1 MTVCWGPLPVFEFA
15 WPLIATVAPL
25 PLLLWLVL
33 PKAQR
38 NSGLALQ
45 VPFYTDFS
53 AATSQ
58 SKSAGRWQL
67 ILATLGW
74 LALVAAAARPQ
85 WIGEPISIPVT
96 GRDLVL
102 AVDISGSMETADMVL
117 GGQSVNR
124 LEVVKAVAG
133 DFIERRK
140 GDRIGLILFGRR
152 AYVQTPLTFDRK
164 TAGILL
170 DESAIGLAGK
180 ETAIGDAI
188 GLAVKRLRKDPGHE
202 RVLILLTDGAN
213 TAGAVEPIKAAEL
226 AAAEGLKIYTIGVG
240 ADEMMV
246 RSLFG
251 SRRINPSADLDEKTL
266 TAIAD
271 KTGGKYFRAR
281 DTQGLFA
288 IYTMLD
294 DLEPVAEDEETVRPP
309 KELFRWPLVFVLLI
323 SLTIAGSKTVP
334 RLRSMMA

>member
-1 MTVCWGPLPVFEFA
+1 MIEFA
-15 WPLIATVAPL
+15 WPWIAAVLPL
-25 PLLLWLVL
+25 PLLLRRVL
-33 PKAQR
+33 PTAER

-45 VPFYTDFS
+45 VPFYGEFS
-53 AATSQ
+53 AASDQ
-58 SKSAGRWQL
+58 PPSSARWRL
-67 ILATLGW
+67 LLAVVGW

-85 WIGEPISIPVT
+85 WIGDPIAITVS

-102 AVDISGSMETADMVL
+102 AVDISGSMETADMIL
-117 GGQSVNR
+117 EGQSVNR

-133 DFIERRK
+133 DFIERRR

-152 AYVQTPLTFDRK
+152 AYVQTPLTFDRT
-164 TAGILL
+164 TAGIML
-170 DESAIGLAGK
+170 DEAVIGMAGK

-188 GLAVKRLRKDPGHE
+188 GLAVKRLRKDQGQE

-251 SRRINPSADLDEKTL
+251 SRRINPSADLDEKAL

-281 DTQGLFA
+281 DTEALFA
-288 IYTMLD
+288 IYTLLD
-294 DLEPVAEDEETVRPP
+294 ELEPVAEEQQTVRPP
-309 KELFRWPLVFVLLI
+309 KELFRWPLVFALLSSLLI
-323 SLTIAGSKTVP
+323 AGAETAP
-334 RLRSMMA
+334 RWRSMTR